1 MAFFFPAI
9 VPKKDDKVDADR
21 SQEFE
26 NLVGNYFI
34 TDHQRTR
41 LSSRIIDYIKSNPHR
56 STFMIRSDDI
66 EPKWYQVTVSVDEI
80 VTKPELE
87 ESIEA
92 VEDEEGSVVETIP
105 DREPE
110 DDESP
115 PTTHFP

>member
-9 VPKKDDKVDADR
+9 VPHKDKVDTDR

-56 STFMIRSDDI
+56 STFMLRSDDI

-80 VTKPELE
+80 VTKPDE
-87 ESIEA
+87 EEEPIEA
-92 VEDEEGSVVETIP
+92 VEDEEPEIVESIP
-105 DREPE
+105 DRDSEPE
-110 DDESP
+110 TA